1 MPNAGHVLIGTD
13 GRLLDV
19 DAAFC
24 DIMRC
29 DPEGVRGRF
38 VMDLT
43 APADRQ
49 ECAQAIATLLATQRP
64 FAIVKRLIRCDGSL
78 VWVRNSVSITMDGSR
93 AAMVVGTIEPV
104 AEPEGDGNPAILL
117 DVARLLIKGRR
128 DRETVCDRSLFSDP
142 GWDTVLAAYVA
153 EAEGRALDVVTLA
166 GKLGHAPAT
175 VERWIRALVQ
185 HHVLELEYRK
195 PRAEA
200 PKAFRLT
207 GDTHRKLETYLGNIG
222 PRHRELAMQ
231 DWSLG
236 HD

>member
-13 GRLLDV
+13 GKLLDV

-38 VMDLT
+38 VMDMT

-104 AEPEGDGNPAILL
+104 EEPDMEDNPAILL
-117 DVARLLIKGRR
+117 DVARLLVRGRR

-153 EAEGRALDVVTLA
+153 EAEGRAVGVATLA
-166 GKLGHAPAT
+166 AQLDHAPAT
-175 VERWIRALVQ
+175 VERWVRALLQ
-185 HHVLELEYRK
+185 YNVLELEYRN

-207 GDTHRKLETYLGNIG
+207 SETHRKLETYLGNIR
-222 PRHRELAMQ
+222 PRYRELAM
-231 DWSLG
+231 

>member
-13 GRLLDV
+13 GKLLDV

-29 DPEGVRGRF
+29 DPDGVRGRS

-49 ECAQAIATLLATQRP
+49 ECAKAIETLLETQRP

-104 AEPEGDGNPAILL
+104 AEQDAVGNPAILL
-117 DVARLLIKGRR
+117 DVARLLIRGRR
-128 DRETVCDRSLFSDP
+128 DRELVCDRSLFSDP
-142 GWDTVLAAYVA
+142 GWDAVLAAYVA
-153 EAEGRALDVVTLA
+153 EAEGRAVNIVTLA
-166 GKLGHAPAT
+166 TRLGHAPAT
-175 VERWIRALVQ
+175 IDRWVRALIQ
-185 HHVLELEYRK
+185 HNVLELEYRN

-207 GDTHRKLETYLGNIG
+207 TETHRKLESYLGNIR
-222 PRHRELAMQ
+222 PRYRELAM
-231 DWSLG
+231 
-236 HD
+236 HDD